1 MWIVTYAYL
10 QQKFTDVEK
19 ACNFIN
25 SSGYNVI
32 KTDGLAAGKGVIV
45 ADSNQQACDAVQ
57 QLFSVCSCF
66 R

>member
-1 MWIVTYAYL
+1 M
-10 QQKFTDVEK
+10 
-19 ACNFIN
+19 
-25 SSGYNVI
+25 I

-66 R
+66 RYIKIQIFNLNTHKLSLSV